1 MYLLG
6 VTIQP
11 IMDGH
16 LIQAGFI
23 HGHQALFVERISI
36 NIKTM
41 WRKAEPNDAAMGKK
55 EGKREETARERP
67 ISVAQGNTW
76 IQ

>member
-11 IMDGH
+11 VIDGH

-23 HGHQALFVERISI
+23 HGHQALFVEKTSI
-36 NIKTM
+36 NIKTL
-41 WRKAEPNDAAMGKK
+41 WRKAGPNDAAMGKK
-55 EGKREETARERP
+55 REREKR
-67 ISVAQGNTW
+67 Q
-76 IQ
+76 

>member
-1 MYLLG
+1 MLP
-6 VTIQP
+6 VKTQ
-11 IMDGH
+11 
-16 LIQAGFI
+16 
-23 HGHQALFVERISI
+23 RIFSI

-41 WRKAEPNDAAMGKK
+41 RRKAEPNEAAMGKK

-67 ISVAQGNTW
+67 ISVSQGNTW

>member
-11 IMDGH
+11 VIDGH

-23 HGHQALFVERISI
+23 HGHQALFVEKTSI
-36 NIKTM
+36 NIKTL
-41 WRKAEPNDAAMGKK
+41 WRKAGPND
-55 EGKREETARERP
+55 EPWGKRGKERRD
-67 ISVAQGNTW
+67 SER
-76 IQ
+76 

>member
-11 IMDGH
+11 VIDGH

-23 HGHQALFVERISI
+23 HGHQALFVEKTSI
-36 NIKTM
+36 NIKTL
-41 WRKAEPNDAAMGKK
+41 WRKAGPKDAAMGKK
-55 EGKREETARERP
+55 REREKR
-67 ISVAQGNTW
+67 Q
-76 IQ
+76 